1 MDLIKE
7 NFFERSTR
15 LGIFFKS
22 QQEVVATDLVCKNI
36 FIVWFDLS

>member
-15 LGIFFKS
+15 LGIFKKS
-22 QQEVVATDLVCKNI
+22 QQEVVLATDLVCKNI
-36 FIVWFDLS
+36 FIV